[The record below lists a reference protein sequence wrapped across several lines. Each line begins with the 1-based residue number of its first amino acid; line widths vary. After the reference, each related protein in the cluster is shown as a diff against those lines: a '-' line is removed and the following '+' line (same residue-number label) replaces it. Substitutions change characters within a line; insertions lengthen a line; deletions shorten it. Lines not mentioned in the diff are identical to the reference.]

1 MRKSSLHGPH
11 EVRWSSS
18 ARAPQQCKM
27 GFPVGRGPEIHVGG
41 DLETCRGSLEKDT
54 EASCPTIKRCEF
66 LEVVG
71 LPLVDGSIRAPAR
84 GFNGGIKSRRPRTC
98 STTVDCTA
106 CGLYELGFKGLL
118 LQNASSLFQQ
128 VLLAPFLLL
137 NMSVRISARLPWQKS
152 GVCFQI
158 LSDLHLEL
166 GQQYSHFHIPASAPY
181 LILAGDIGNLC
192 HYQSYLDFLRRQC
205 DNFRQVFLVL
215 GNHEFYGISRN
226 EGLRLAALLE
236 QEAALQGKLKILNR
250 TRADISSDVVILGC
264 TLQSCI
270 SPSSRAVIECK
281 VKDFKRIQQWTV
293 DDHNAEHSRDVA
305 WLKQQISA
313 IKKGDMEKGH
323 RFRRILVV
331 THHAPIRQGAS
342 KPEHENTPWSGAFGT
357 DLRDVVDNESSSLL
371 DVEGRVF
378 GHTHYTT
385 QYCARHGKAHQ

>member
-1 MRKSSLHGPH
+1 M
-11 EVRWSSS
+11 
-18 ARAPQQCKM
+18 
-27 GFPVGRGPEIHVGG
+27 
-41 DLETCRGSLEKDT
+41 
-54 EASCPTIKRCEF
+54 
-66 LEVVG
+66 
-71 LPLVDGSIRAPAR
+71 
-84 GFNGGIKSRRPRTC
+84 
-98 STTVDCTA
+98 DCTA
-106 CGLYELGFKGLL
+106 CGLYELGIKGLL
-118 LQNASSLFQQ
+118 LQNATSLIQQ

-166 GQQYSHFHIPASAPY
+166 GQQYSHFHILASAPY

-205 DNFRQVFLVL
+205 ENFRQVFLVL

-313 IKKGDMEKGH
+313 IKKEDMEKGH

-342 KPEHENTPWSGAFGT
+342 RPEHENTPWSGAFGT
-357 DLRDVVDNESSSLL
+357 DLLDVVDNESSSLL
-371 DVEGRVF
+371 DVEWWVF

-385 QYCARHGKAHQ
+385 NTVQGTVKLISNQRGYVLPKSDEEGLAARPEMAMLRFIQYLSPCFRPHIQNRKHDFNVCRTIKV